1 MATTRIGNDNYKKKS
16 KKSAQAKMSP
26 DDIKEKLKD
35 YITVKNIY
43 KTPLKTHVRYFTI
56 DKKTG
61 KNVFRMGGFLN
72 KVNDEKEYVILTN
85 GKITW
90 SVQVNNSQFWRKL
103 SLEEIR
109 QEYEEEIKILK
120 KNNKILK
127 EKLKKIKNQAKK
139 R

>member
-1 MATTRIGNDNYKKKS
+1 MSTTRIGNDNYKKS
-16 KKSAQAKMSP
+16 KKSKQSKMSP
-26 DDIKEKLKD
+26 DDIKDKLKD
-35 YITVKNIY
+35 YAKVKNIY

-61 KNVFRMGGFLN
+61 GNVFRMGGFLN
-72 KVNDEKEYVILTN
+72 KINDEKEYVILSN

-109 QEYEEEIKILK
+109 EEYEEEIKMLK

-127 EKLKKIKNQAKK
+127 ETLKKIKNQAKK
-139 R
+139 RS